1 MRSRGHLDVGAA
13 CTELGG
19 GGHRLAAGFT
29 AEGTPQEIISRLRTA
44 LFRRP

>member
-1 MRSRGHLDVGAA
+1 V

-29 AEGTPQEIISRLRTA
+29 GSHDGDETLARFLQA
-44 LFRRP
+44 LAA